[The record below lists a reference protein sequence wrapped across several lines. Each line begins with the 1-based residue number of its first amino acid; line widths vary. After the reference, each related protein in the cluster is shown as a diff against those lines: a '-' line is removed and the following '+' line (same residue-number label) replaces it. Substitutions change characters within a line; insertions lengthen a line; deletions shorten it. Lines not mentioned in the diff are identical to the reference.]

1 MAEEYKVTLKAVLDT
16 TDIKQQL
23 AGLQGQNT
31 SSFGNAVSSLEKAT
45 KDAAKAQ
52 DEAATAAKSAALGF
66 KDAKGIIK
74 AVAGGFAAKVIG
86 NTIGGTAGATV
97 AGVGQGAAAGAAF
110 GPMGMAVGAALGG
123 FDAITTSINKSRQ
136 ELEDA
141 LKKVSDALVSSAD
154 KLKSPENW
162 VRRREFV
169 KNVAARDENSL
180 QNLIDVLNADL
191 KAAEEKVAPE
201 TEIAARRKF
210 AEEYAAN
217 SAAGKGDKYKGD
229 YYIEYT
235 NKFLA
240 DQEKAIEDVES
251 VEEKLKIA
259 TEALAKLRKEREE
272 KEKKAAED
280 EAKANEDAR
289 QQRLEVIK
297 LQNDAEKNLKA
308 KIEADKAKIEAD
320 KKKQLS
326 ELDKQ
331 LQNNLKDVPN
341 LMQNIG
347 DMTSI
352 QKYGFGMGEV
362 EDSAISLAQMQLD
375 MQTQIRNSVEQ
386 IKNNITGN
394 STQVA
399 VAG

>member
-1 MAEEYKVTLKAVLDT
+1 MAEEHKVTLKAVLDT

-23 AGLQGQNT
+23 AGLQGQST
-31 SSFGNAVSSLEKAT
+31 SSLGNAVSSLEKAT

-110 GPMGMAVGAALGG
+110 GPYGMAIGAALGG
-123 FDAITTSINKSRQ
+123 FDAITSSINKSRQ
-136 ELEDA
+136 ELEEA
-141 LKKVSDALVSSAD
+141 LKKVSDSLISGAD

-162 VRRREFV
+162 VRKREFT
-169 KNVAARDENSL
+169 KNVATRDENSL

-191 KAAEEKVAPE
+191 KAAEAKVAPE
-201 TEIAARRKF
+201 TEIAARRKV
-210 AEEYAAN
+210 AEKYAADL
-217 SAAGKGDKYKGD
+217 AAGKGDKYIGD
-229 YYIEYT
+229 NYIEYT

-240 DQEKAIEDVES
+240 DQEKAIKDVES

-259 TEALAKLRKEREE
+259 TEALAKVRKAREE
-272 KEKKAAED
+272 KEKKAAEE
-280 EAKANEDAR
+280 EAKANEEAR
-289 QQRLEVIK
+289 KQRLEVIK

-308 KIEADKAKIEAD
+308 KIEADE
-320 KKKQLS
+320 KKQLS

-362 EDSAISLAQMQLD
+362 EDSAIQLAQMQLD
-375 MQTQIRNSVEQ
+375 IQTQIRNSVEQ
-386 IKNNITGN
+386 IKNNIAGGN
-394 STQVA
+394 NQTA